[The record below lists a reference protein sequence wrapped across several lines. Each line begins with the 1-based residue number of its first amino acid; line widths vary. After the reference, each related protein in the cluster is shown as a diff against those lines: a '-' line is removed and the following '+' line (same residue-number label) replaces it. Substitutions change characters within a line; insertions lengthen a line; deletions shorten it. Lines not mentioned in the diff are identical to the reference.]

1 MTRKGRSSLLKVGR
15 SLPYDPELQGRR
27 QPRQL
32 SPRRAQGGRDIHPQ
46 RVLQILLNGTE
57 QSINS
62 NTLIYISIVCKD
74 DKTII
79 HLDKKS

>member
-1 MTRKGRSSLLKVGR
+1 MGR

-32 SPRRAQGGRDIHPQ
+32 SPRSAQGGRDIHPQ

-57 QSINS
+57 QCIDIDS
-62 NTLIYISIVCKD
+62 NTINISIVYKD
-74 DKTII
+74 DKTNLNPPII
-79 HLDKKS
+79 HLDRKS

>member
-1 MTRKGRSSLLKVGR
+1 MGR

-32 SPRRAQGGRDIHPQ
+32 SPRSAQGGRDIHPQ

-57 QSINS
+57 QSIDC
-62 NTLIYISIVCKD
+62 NTLIYIFVLSI
-74 DKTII
+74 KTTKQTLTLQLSI
-79 HLDKKS
+79 